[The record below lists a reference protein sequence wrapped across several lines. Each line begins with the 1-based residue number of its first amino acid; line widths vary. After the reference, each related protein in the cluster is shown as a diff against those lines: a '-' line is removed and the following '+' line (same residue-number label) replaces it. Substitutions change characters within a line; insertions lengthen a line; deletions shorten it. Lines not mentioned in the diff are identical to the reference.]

1 MCDVYRYVLKND
13 NVDTVT
19 LREELDYAKIYLNM
33 LKERFGDAIHDVFN
47 ISDEEMEMKVPPL
60 AIQMLIENAVKHN
73 SFDNKHPLQLTIQS
87 SNSFIKVENSLRKRI
102 VTDNHSLGLYNLNL
116 RYKYLC
122 DEEVIIKKTKTTFNV
137 KIPLLQ

>member
-1 MCDVYRYVLKND
+1 MSPVQKPRNMYDMCDVYRYVLKND

-73 SFDNKHPLQLTIQS
+73 SFDNEHPSIDDTIF
-87 SNSFIKVENSLRKRI
+87 NSFIKVENSLRKE
-102 VTDNHSLGLYNLNL
+102 NSH
-116 RYKYLC
+116 
-122 DEEVIIKKTKTTFNV
+122 
-137 KIPLLQ
+137 